1 MSNEEKD
8 VIKEENNNNEIKED
22 IENTEKRLGTVGN
35 FLLLLFIVL
44 IIGTGILVYYLVHNA
59 KSDLEASVSDIANN
73 ANIINMVV
81 KQEEKQKE
89 KDKPEPNSIAEVID
103 SALSN
108 SISNNSTSNTVNTV
122 SATNVKTLN
131 EQLIVLYDGY
141 ILDISQMKVVDL
153 QYIDKTDINKD
164 KYVITY
170 YNYENFASQG
180 SALGTL
186 SDEIYEGVLA
196 VENVGKIAVSEKFN
210 CIPREVQVVN
220 SVSTAVSDN
229 NDLSKYDSIKNIIV
243 DLDGNGTNENI
254 LILSNRQTGYS
265 KISLVDFQ
273 GNKVADLA
281 YIEKSKWE
289 SVTTED
295 YYLSISNI
303 EVLDIDNDNVME
315 IILELPTYE
324 GPPMISLLK
333 YKNGELHGEKDYECS
348 LLP

>member
-89 KDKPEPNSIAEVID
+89 QDRPEPNSIAEVID

-108 SISNNSTSNTVNTV
+108 STSNNSISNTVNTV
-122 SATNVKTLN
+122 SSTNVKTLN

-153 QYIDKTDINKD
+153 Q
-164 KYVITY
+164 
-170 YNYENFASQG
+170 
-180 SALGTL
+180 
-186 SDEIYEGVLA
+186 
-196 VENVGKIAVSEKFN
+196 
-210 CIPREVQVVN
+210 
-220 SVSTAVSDN
+220 
-229 NDLSKYDSIKNIIV
+229 
-243 DLDGNGTNENI
+243 
-254 LILSNRQTGYS
+254 
-265 KISLVDFQ
+265 
-273 GNKVADLA
+273 
-281 YIEKSKWE
+281 
-289 SVTTED
+289 
-295 YYLSISNI
+295 
-303 EVLDIDNDNVME
+303 
-315 IILELPTYE
+315 
-324 GPPMISLLK
+324 
-333 YKNGELHGEKDYECS
+333 
-348 LLP
+348 